1 MNITDTEI
9 LDWLEKNMNRI
20 LVCRGSFGV
29 LRFKWSTR
37 DDTGLYNYHPEK
49 FLTLREAAAA
59 AIAHD
64 QGKEARS
71 AAGGI
76 L

>member
-1 MNITDTEI
+1 MNIDDTEI

-20 LVCRGSFGV
+20 LVTRGSFGV

-37 DDTGLYNYHPEK
+37 DDTGLYVYHPEK
-49 FLTLREAAAA
+49 FLSLREAAVS

-64 QGKEARS
+64 RQEVKK
-71 AAGGI
+71 
-76 L
+76 